1 MPEPQVLRPD
11 PACWQEVR
19 VPEPG
24 LNFSICEMGVTTWN
38 GHGGVKEVLG
48 SKVLVTTTQTF
59 LEASPPQLQSA
70 GGLGS
75 GLQESF
81 QTQRLPTLHPPGRI
95 REPSLSRYQAGRGRV
110 CLKCV
115 TRPPRPQ
122 LGDAPVCG
130 EAAFIK
136 ATSRPTGTRRG
147 SPKGGRKHQ
156 GRQCGPVMGRGCP
169 WDSWAALSRACRA
182 EGPEA

>member
-1 MPEPQVLRPD
+1 MRF
-11 PACWQEVR
+11 
-19 VPEPG
+19 PEPG
-24 LNFSICEMGVTTWN
+24 LNLSVCEMGVTTWD

-48 SKVLVTTTQTF
+48 RKVLVTTTQAF
-59 LEASPPQLQSA
+59 LEAPPPPLQSA

-81 QTQRLPTLHPPGRI
+81 QAQRLPTLHPPGHI
-95 REPSLSRYQAGRGRV
+95 REPSLSRFQAGRGRV

-130 EAAFIK
+130 EAALIK

-147 SPKGGRKHQ
+147 SPTGGRKHQ
-156 GRQCGPVMGRGCP
+156 GRQCGLVMGRGWP
-169 WDSWAALSRACRA
+169 WDPRAALPRACGA
-182 EGPEA
+182 GAPEA